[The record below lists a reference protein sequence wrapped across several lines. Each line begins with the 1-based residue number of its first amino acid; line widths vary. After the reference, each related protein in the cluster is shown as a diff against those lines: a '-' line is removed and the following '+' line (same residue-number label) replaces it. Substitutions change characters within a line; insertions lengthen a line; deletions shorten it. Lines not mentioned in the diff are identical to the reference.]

1 MRKMFKQGLIDRL
14 HDPAALTEDGARW
27 RWKSG
32 AASSPDHLREQVEA
46 QGGFVHQYDAAHD

>member
-1 MRKMFKQGLIDRL
+1 MRKMFKQGLVDRL

-32 AASSPDHLREQVEA
+32 GVARKLTADSGQVGA
-46 QGGFVHQYDAAHD
+46 PVRNSQRD